1 MANDEK
7 TTPRNSRPRIAD
19 VARAAGVSQTT
30 VSFVLNNRESEMG
43 ISPDTADRV
52 REKMAE
58 LEYEPSRHAQA
69 LSTGRS
75 RLLGIIP
82 YESRSLYRT
91 FMGQRI
97 LEGFASASFAKGY
110 HFVIFEELSP
120 FTEDRE
126 NQLRK
131 AVVNSEVDGLA
142 VLTIDYPDEKLE
154 EPLRGVAGEKPV
166 LTIGTSDEQVGDVR
180 LSIDLEDACEQVFQH
195 FSELGHTRIGLAFH
209 PETEGTLP
217 LVTAFQAACRENG
230 SRLPQEFLFPIDRN
244 SIDQSEAV
252 ARIRKT
258 GVTALFCVFDLIAM
272 KLTFAFR
279 SAGIRVPEEISLVGF
294 GDYLTTPHLDPPLT
308 TFAPPM
314 HQLGEMTANY
324 LISRV
329 EKPALLDH
337 PMSQR
342 IRGELLIR
350 GSTAPVGGESS

>member
-1 MANDEK
+1 
-7 TTPRNSRPRIAD
+7 
-19 VARAAGVSQTT
+19 
-30 VSFVLNNRESEMG
+30 
-43 ISPDTADRV
+43 
-52 REKMAE
+52 MAE

-82 YESRSLYRT
+82 YETRSLYRT

-97 LEGFASASFAKGY
+97 LEGFATASFSQGY

-120 FTEDRE
+120 FTGDRE

-131 AVVNSEVDGLA
+131 AVVHSEVDGIA
-142 VLTIDYPDEKLE
+142 VLTIDYPDEELDS
-154 EPLRGVAGEKPV
+154 PLRNVAADKPV
-166 LTIGTSDEQVGDVR
+166 LTIGTSDAQVGDVR
-180 LSIDLEDACEQVFQH
+180 LSIDLEDACAQVFRH
-195 FSELGHTRIGLAFH
+195 FKELGHHSVGLAFH

-217 LVTAFQAACRENG
+217 IVKAFQATCRGNG
-230 SRLPQEFLFPIDRN
+230 EPIRQEFLFPIDRN

-252 ARIRKT
+252 ERIRTT
-258 GVTALFCVFDLIAM
+258 GVTAVFCVFDLIAM

-279 SAGIRVPEEISLVGF
+279 AAGVRIPEDISLVGF

-314 HQLGEMTANY
+314 RHIGEMTANY
-324 LISRV
+324 LIARV
-329 EKPALLDH
+329 EKPSLLTH

-350 GSTAPVGGESS
+350 GSTAPMGGKPE